1 MEQGWVSYPLTQ
13 NGCLRILSQSQ
24 YANSVSIEEAFALLH
39 SAVSTQYHHFVPA
52 DVSILND
59 ALVDTR
65 RMSGHRQL
73 TDVYL
78 LALAVTHNARLV
90 TLDTRIS
97 LNAVREATTQ
107 HLVVI

>member
-1 MEQGWVSYPLTQ
+1 MQTRS
-13 NGCLRILSQSQ
+13 
-24 YANSVSIEEAFALLH
+24 ASVSIEEAFALLH
-39 SAVSTQYHHFVPA
+39 AAVSTQYHQFVPD

-65 RMSGHRQL
+65 RISGHRQL

-107 HLVVI
+107 HLMVI